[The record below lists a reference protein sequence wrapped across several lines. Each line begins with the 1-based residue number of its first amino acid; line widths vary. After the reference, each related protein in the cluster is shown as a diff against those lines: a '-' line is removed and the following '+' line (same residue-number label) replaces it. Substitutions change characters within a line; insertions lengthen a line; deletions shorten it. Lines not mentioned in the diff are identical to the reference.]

1 MLWKGKMTKV
11 LDFYRLKRY
20 NISISI
26 YPEDNMKILVVG
38 LGLIGGSLCKALKKY
53 SHHTVI
59 GCDLNHDIEN
69 AALRDVAVDEVFD
82 GNYAGFDI
90 AIIALFPDSAEKWFA
105 DNAEKLDKD
114 TLVTD
119 VCGIKGEFSKR
130 MRNIA
135 DANGLRYV
143 GTHPMAGKEFGGYY
157 NSNADLF
164 VKANYIVVPFEDS
177 ERMDVMLLKKIAK
190 DVGAGKIIETSP
202 ENHDKMIAYT
212 SQLAHI
218 VSSAYVKSP
227 ELGLE
232 CGFSGGSFQDM
243 TRIATMNE
251 KMWTD
256 LFMQNRENLQ
266 YELDLLIENLK
277 KYSDALHRADSAEM
291 LSLIAEGRELKEDNL
306 RHRVGQPN

>member
-1 MLWKGKMTKV
+1 M
-11 LDFYRLKRY
+11 
-20 NISISI
+20 N
-26 YPEDNMKILVVG
+26 ILVVG

-53 SHHTVI
+53 TYHTVT

-69 AALRDVAVDEVFD
+69 AALRDVALDNVFD
-82 GNYAGFDI
+82 GSFEGYDLI
-90 AIIALFPDSAEKWFA
+90 IIALFPQGSEMFFKE
-105 DNAEKLDKD
+105 NASKISKN
-114 TLVTD
+114 TLITD
-119 VCGIKGEFSKR
+119 VCGIKGEFSDR
-130 MRNIA
+130 MKAIA
-135 DANGLRYV
+135 EANGLRYV
-143 GTHPMAGKEFGGYY
+143 GIHPMAGKEFGGYY
-157 NSNADLF
+157 NSTADLF
-164 VKANYIVVPFEDS
+164 VKANFIIAPFEDS
-177 ERMDVMLLKKIAK
+177 DEKDTELLKTVATEI
-190 DVGAGKIIETSP
+190 GAGKIVVTSP

-266 YELDLLIENLK
+266 YELDTLIANLN
-277 KYSDALHRADSAEM
+277 KYSEALKSGDKDKMKA
-291 LSLIAEGRELKEDNL
+291 LIAEGRELKEENL

>member
-1 MLWKGKMTKV
+1 M
-11 LDFYRLKRY
+11 
-20 NISISI
+20 N
-26 YPEDNMKILVVG
+26 ILVVG

-53 SHHTVI
+53 TYHTVT

-69 AALRDVAVDEVFD
+69 AALRDVALDNVFD
-82 GNYAGFDI
+82 GSFEGYDLI
-90 AIIALFPDSAEKWFA
+90 IIALFPQGSEMFFKE
-105 DNAEKLDKD
+105 NAPKISKN
-114 TLVTD
+114 TLITD
-119 VCGIKGEFSKR
+119 VCGIKGEFSDR
-130 MRNIA
+130 MKAIA
-135 DANGLRYV
+135 EANGLRYV
-143 GTHPMAGKEFGGYY
+143 GIHPMAGKEFGGYY
-157 NSNADLF
+157 NSTADLF
-164 VKANYIVVPFEDS
+164 VKANFIIAPFEDS
-177 ERMDVMLLKKIAK
+177 DEKDTELLKTVATEI
-190 DVGAGKIIETSP
+190 GAGKIVVTSP

-266 YELDLLIENLK
+266 YELDTLIANLN
-277 KYSDALHRADSAEM
+277 KYSEALKSGDKDKMKA
-291 LSLIAEGRELKEDNL
+291 LIAEGRELKEENL